1 MKKLVIKNS
10 KTSKKSKLIE
20 KSQIFKKIILVNCA
34 TLYQQPRNIEKRV
47 KKIIKISFYFVI
59 MYYGNLLFLY
69 FNIIQY

>member
-20 KSQIFKKIILVNCA
+20 KSQIFNKIILVNCA